1 MLWWPGPRLFVSA
14 DILNGMQGAT
24 SGPLEPPPRLRAR
37 AEPPPPPPSSP
48 SAAAPSSALLPLPP
62 PPPLVLL
69 PQPPS
74 PSPLP
79 PLLLRLPPLP
89 LPRASDARAAFP
101 SALAVAVHVVA
112 TALAATSLA
121 ALALAAISLAT
132 TLAASLRAAVP
143 ALASAALADA
153 TFVISVAATA
163 ALAAALTATFAAA
176 AFATTDRAAASCDT
190 TYEHC
195 LQRPAA
201 GWMLRAVVCKS
212 PRRLSPRRR
221 YRRAVQRSG
230 ASDARLVS
238 RRAGRPSG
246 EALAEVSNRGR
257 EGRWHAW
264 RRRVRG
270 DSDCCMTARF
280 WVGRTEP
287 AAARAVRGTYLL

>member
-1 MLWWPGPRLFVSA
+1 MPEL
-14 DILNGMQGAT
+14 
-24 SGPLEPPPRLRAR
+24 
-37 AEPPPPPPSSP
+37 
-48 SAAAPSSALLPLPP
+48 
-62 PPPLVLL
+62 
-69 PQPPS
+69 

-79 PLLLRLPPLP
+79 SHSQSTSWPPPLP
-89 LPRASDARAAFP
+89 LP
-101 SALAVAVHVVA
+101 
-112 TALAATSLA
+112 SLA
-121 ALALAAISLAT
+121 ALARAAISLAT
-132 TLAASLRAAVP
+132 ILAASLRRA

-270 DSDCCMTARF
+270 DSDGCMTARF